1 MEAIM
6 MENRAAHPDPLAPT
20 ADKAEIQKA
29 AEEQQVKARK
39 TNNQIKA
46 LIRGANSRTRK

>member
-20 ADKAEIQKA
+20 ADKVQVQKA
-29 AEEQQVKARK
+29 AEEQQMKTRK

-46 LIRGANSRTRK
+46 LIRGANCRTRK